1 MLYYALVF
9 IVIALIAG
17 VIGFGDVAF
26 ASAGAAQ
33 LMFFLFLAFL
43 VMSLV
48 IGFFRRAR

>member
-9 IVIALIAG
+9 IVIAMIAG
-17 VIGFGDVAF
+17 VIGIGGDAF
-26 ASAGAAQ
+26 ASADAAQ
-33 LMFFLFLAFL
+33 LPFFLFLAFL